1 MIWRPPRS
9 TRTDTLFPY
18 TTLFRSQC
26 PLHQRD
32 PRAARPGHGARRARH
47 AHGDG
52 PRRPG
57 DGPRLRRAARHRQP
71 RRRPER
77 PQGDRGLPGRCGMTT
92 VLDRPSAP
100 TPGGAHPIESLP
112 SIVLRRAA
120 DTPDRIALREKD
132 RGRWVTYDWATY
144 AARMT
149 TIAQIGRAHV

>member
-1 MIWRPPRS
+1 
-9 TRTDTLFPY
+9 
-18 TTLFRSQC
+18 
-26 PLHQRD
+26 
-32 PRAARPGHGARRARH
+32 
-47 AHGDG
+47 
-52 PRRPG
+52 
-57 DGPRLRRAARHRQP
+57 
-71 RRRPER
+71 
-77 PQGDRGLPGRCGMTT
+77 MTT

-149 TIAQIGRAHV
+149 TIARGLAALGVHRGDRVAVHSENRPEWLFADLATQARSEEHTLNSSH